1 MPTQQDLNDALRSA
15 AFSGLKDVI
24 EPLLDKGAEIEGKD
38 SIGNTALFV
47 AVVGEHLDVAE
58 ALLKNG
64 ADINAKD
71 FTHWTPLMR
80 VAHMGLTGSV
90 RFLLERGAAT
100 DWEDENNQTALTL
113 AQGERRAE
121 TVELLEKWPNLPE
134 KTPPKEPE
142 TVETP
147 ARDLTAERLE
157 KLKSQRP
164 GQSPFRKKG
173 P

>member
-15 AFSGLKDVI
+15 AFTGRKDAI

-47 AVVGEHLDVAE
+47 AVIGGHLDVAE
-58 ALLKNG
+58 ALLANG

-71 FTHWTPLMR
+71 FTWWTPLMR
-80 VAHMGLTGSV
+80 AAHMGLTSSV
-90 RFLLERGAAT
+90 RFLLEKGAAV
-100 DWEDENNQTALTL
+100 DWEDESHQTALTL
-113 AQGERRAE
+113 AQWEDRTE
-121 TVELLEKWPNLPE
+121 TVELLEKWPNLPPREE
-134 KTPPKEPE
+134 KALVPD
-142 TVETP
+142 ETP
-147 ARDLTAERLE
+147 ARDLAAERLE

-164 GQSPFRKKG
+164 KQSPFKKNR

>member
-1 MPTQQDLNDALRSA
+1 MPTQRDLNDALRSA
-15 AFSGLKDVI
+15 AFAGLKVVI

-47 AVVGEHLDVAE
+47 AVVGEHLEVADV
-58 ALLKNG
+58 LLENG

-71 FTHWTPLMR
+71 HTHWTPLMR
-80 VAHMGLTGSV
+80 AAHMGLTGSV
-90 RFLLERGAAT
+90 RFLLERGAAA

-113 AQGERRAE
+113 AQWEGHTE

-134 KTPPKEPE
+134 KTAQKEPDP
-142 TVETP
+142 VETP
-147 ARDLTAERLE
+147 ARDPAAERFE
-157 KLKSQRP
+157 KLKNQRP
-164 GQSPFRKKG
+164 KQSPFKKNQ